1 MHKVKK
7 HKYIVDFS
15 FQLEVEAESKVD
27 AEDVASELITNGD
40 LILPDEYLE
49 GTLQISRVPWSRE
62 EREDESE

>member
-62 EREDESE
+62 EEEYEPE